1 MDFISNLIKRP
12 ISLVINETSNTM
24 DKYSNSDS
32 LPNAN
37 ASELN
42 NQKDSNTTTTTSAN
56 GEQQSNLEN
65 NNKYSPN
72 MSSSLN
78 GSDHMTDFIGVPDEY
93 LDEFKDILPPPP
105 LNLQHTDCLTQSL
118 LDLDNTRPLSI
129 TPPPPPHPSQ
139 LEPEEMLT
147 SSMKASQTIDEL
159 LSHINDNLQQAGLN
173 DEVLA
178 IASPSNKSELSPL
191 SSKAALNNSKLLNS
205 SSSASNIQINS
216 NKTPTM
222 AAGTAS
228 TNTVFENNSSIHKFH
243 IDPELETGIFDDHQ
257 QHQQAARDQLNNS
270 GVNKSSNKFVGLT
283 EFDEAK
289 IPELPGDLN
298 PNIEEQYNVTFEE
311 CFIPTLTAQQGTK
324 VPDEFIVDKTHLLLP
339 TETDAI
345 SSENETFAD
354 CNDERDPLATT
365 FAEQG
370 PLDATTDLES
380 YQSAV
385 NNSLNT
391 NLNNTMENIADITM
405 EAEGQPLQKLIQN
418 QAYEEITHQDIPQQF
433 EAMDTDEP
441 MDVDMNATMEI
452 IHNTSNNIQHVE
464 RVLQH
469 AENILQ
475 HIEEKKPLEDFNKE
489 NVEGLLEKQTETS
502 KMTFVVNTPV
512 ESNAAQHLEME
523 QSKHE
528 LSLNKSVELPVN
540 KTVSSECIIETV
552 NKEVSQEDNKELQ
565 PKKTEDTASNLNI
578 TMDAMNT
585 STTSNSSAKSAASK
599 QLKKT
604 DTSFEH
610 NLTIDNMN
618 ISSTSN
624 SSVKAAATAPQE
636 NIDSLNNH
644 NLTIDCMNTS
654 TTSNSSTKSTAK
666 ADNKPET
673 KLNLTLGLSTS
684 QKSEKSAPT
693 SPAFPIKPAQN
704 TGFPRSPKAQKEN
717 PKESPFLEKSDY
729 FSNLQTQ
736 TTTEKSLNDLNGTY
750 IESSVATSV
759 ANNLNGTFVEPYAV
773 DTAMPKPLH
782 QLDTNTDE
790 LKHKRQ
796 TFSIETLSEEKTAEE
811 KRRTFAVSTTEST
824 ASSQLMQFPS
834 LDKPD
839 NQRRTFA
846 VNDTVIMPQESL
858 SVSDKNEIN
867 ARRTFNVPSTE
878 LSPEPTDQ
886 TAMDTSFE
894 PMEVD
899 YSVSQNTTI
908 SMTVDKEQRSQSPP
922 LPAMQQRSQSPPLPS
937 MQQRSQSPPLPT
949 QQQRSQSPP
958 LPTMQQRSQSPP
970 LPTQQRS
977 QSPSLPTMQQRS
989 QSPPLPTQQQRT
1001 QSPCLPTMQ
1010 QRSQSP
1016 PLPTMHPRSQS
1027 PPLPTMQPR
1036 SQSPPLPTLQQ
1047 NKSKMPSTSQLPPLP
1062 TDPQVM
1068 NIKEEQIS
1076 PPPFESTTT
1085 SFTSQPLSTLIQK
1098 RPSIRDARARVA
1110 DILSAKEQS
1119 NIKVKDE
1126 KDIFVEK
1133 FTPSPIEDIF
1143 TAVSATSTTL
1153 TNSSGFSEFDQTSSL
1168 SSTSLMNQNE
1178 QLTRSQQQQQQQ
1190 FQDEFSGNNNNLILN
1205 PSDFDYL
1212 LTKGNNTTPVD
1223 RSSLL
1228 LKFDP
1233 LLGVPVP
1240 VNQGQQQLQQLQIPT
1255 NTINPCLSPTLEE
1268 DEHNDSNRSFVI
1280 DTKATGGL
1288 GGSLATGGGI
1298 AAAGIITGTSAKL
1311 LKERSQ
1317 EVKQQ
1322 LQLEQQVQQ
1331 NKRQLTQGVNKNATM
1346 SVDVI
1351 KDMSLDNDCNKTF
1364 ENSNSTQSDDK
1375 QINYKMDELEKKI
1388 KNEVL
1393 KTEDIEK
1400 KLKDAEQREEA
1411 LIKRI
1416 TEKDKTIA
1424 KMTGVIEAYEKAIA
1438 ELIADKEQ
1446 LTQHYEKQLAE
1457 VKADRDSNYHHL
1469 TSLETTFSDLHVKYE
1484 KSKEMTC
1491 QLKESEEAL
1500 QAEKR
1505 KNLENLHLQ
1514 EQRYDK
1520 MKNHAMQQLEIANK
1534 KLESLT
1540 RDHSIEITKLKA
1552 LLKKEEIAR
1561 SSIHEQLAQK
1571 TKENAELVKICDELI
1586 SGQGS

>member
-1 MDFISNLIKRP
+1 MSYSANELNLSGGSSTHLNASYSVAGSGAAASP
-12 ISLVINETSNTM
+12 GLNMSLGNRSVLKELNTN
-24 DKYSNSDS
+24 DSNS
-32 LPNAN
+32 L
-37 ASELN
+37 
-42 NQKDSNTTTTTSAN
+42 
-56 GEQQSNLEN
+56 
-65 NNKYSPN
+65 
-72 MSSSLN
+72 
-78 GSDHMTDFIGVPDEY
+78 
-93 LDEFKDILPPPP
+93 
-105 LNLQHTDCLTQSL
+105 
-118 LDLDNTRPLSI
+118 
-129 TPPPPPHPSQ
+129 
-139 LEPEEMLT
+139 
-147 SSMKASQTIDEL
+147 
-159 LSHINDNLQQAGLN
+159 
-173 DEVLA
+173 
-178 IASPSNKSELSPL
+178 LSPL

-205 SSSASNIQINS
+205 SSSSSVSNIQINS

-243 IDPELETGIFDDHQ
+243 IDPELETGIIFDDHQ
-257 QHQQAARDQLNNS
+257 QQQASKDQLNNS

-339 TETDAI
+339 TEVDAI

-370 PLDATTDLES
+370 PLDVTTDLES

-418 QAYEEITHQDIPQQF
+418 QTYEEITHDDIPQQY

-452 IHNTSNNIQHVE
+452 IQNTSSNIQHVE

-469 AENILQ
+469 AENVLQ
-475 HIEEKKPLEDFNKE
+475 HIEEKKPLEERNKE
-489 NVEGLLEKQTETS
+489 NIEGLLEKQTETS
-502 KMTFVVNTPV
+502 KMTFVVNTPM
-512 ESNAAQHLEME
+512 ESKAGQHLELE

-540 KTVSSECIIETV
+540 KTISSECIIETV
-552 NKEVSQEDNKELQ
+552 NKELAKEDQNEL
-565 PKKTEDTASNLNI
+565 PSKKTEDISSNLNTTMDAMNVSTASNSSAKSSESQQLKKTDTSVNHNLTIDNINTSNCSDKAAATASQENSDSLNNHNL
-578 TMDAMNT
+578 TVDCMNT
-585 STTSNSSAKSAASK
+585 STTSNSSAKSA
-599 QLKKT
+599 
-604 DTSFEH
+604 
-610 NLTIDNMN
+610 
-618 ISSTSN
+618 
-624 SSVKAAATAPQE
+624 
-636 NIDSLNNH
+636 
-644 NLTIDCMNTS
+644 
-654 TTSNSSTKSTAK
+654 AK

-684 QKSEKSAPT
+684 QHSQKSEKSQPT
-693 SPAFPIKPAQN
+693 SPAFPIKSAQN
-704 TGFPRSPKAQKEN
+704 TGFPRSPKAKSEK
-717 PKESPFLEKSDY
+717 PKETPFLEKSDY

-736 TTTEKSLNDLNGTY
+736 TTAEKSLNDLNGTY
-750 IESSVATSV
+750 VESSVATSV

-773 DTAMPKPLH
+773 DTAMPKPID

-790 LKHKRQ
+790 LKNKRQ
-796 TFSIETLSEEKTAEE
+796 TFSINTLSEEKTAEE
-811 KRRTFAVSTTEST
+811 KRRTFAVNTTEST
-824 ASSQLMQFPS
+824 SSSQLMQFPS

-839 NQRRTFA
+839 IQRRTFA

-858 SVSDKNEIN
+858 SVSDKIDVN
-867 ARRTFNVPSTE
+867 ARRTFNVPSSE

-899 YSVSQNTTI
+899 YNATM
-908 SMTVDKEQRSQSPP
+908 SMTADMEQRSQSPP
-922 LPAMQQRSQSPPLPS
+922 LPAMQQRSQSPPLPAQ
-937 MQQRSQSPPLPT
+937 QQRSQSPPLPAQQKRSQSPPLPT
-949 QQQRSQSPP
+949 IQQRSQSPSQTTMP
-958 LPTMQQRSQSPP
+958 QRSQSPSLTTMQQRSQSPTMSRSQSPDLPTMQQRSQSPP
-970 LPTQQRS
+970 LR
-977 QSPSLPTMQQRS
+977 TMQ
-989 QSPPLPTQQQRT
+989 P
-1001 QSPCLPTMQ
+1001 
-1010 QRSQSP
+1010 RSQSP
-1016 PLPTMHPRSQS
+1016 PLPTMQPRSQSPPLPTMQPRSQSPPLPTMQAKSQS

-1047 NKSKMPSTSQLPPLP
+1047 NKSKIPPTSQLPPLP

-1076 PPPFESTTT
+1076 PPPFESTAT

-1098 RPSIRDARARVA
+1098 RPSIRDARARAA

-1133 FTPSPIEDIF
+1133 FSPSPIEDIF

-1168 SSTSLMNQNE
+1168 SSTSLGNQNE

-1288 GGSLATGGGI
+1288 GGSLATGGGAGI
-1298 AAAGIITGTSAKL
+1298 AAAGVITGASAKL

-1331 NKRQLTQGVNKNATM
+1331 NKRQLTQGVNKKNATM

>member
-12 ISLVINETSNTM
+12 ISLVLNETSTTM
-24 DKYSNSDS
+24 DKYPISAS
-32 LPNAN
+32 LPNTP
-37 ASELN
+37 ASGGLEN
-42 NQKDSNTTTTTSAN
+42 KTDSATAAN
-56 GEQQSNLEN
+56 GEHKQTNLNHSN
-65 NNKYSPN
+65 NNNNRPLN
-72 MSSSLN
+72 MNSSFN
-78 GSDHMTDFIGVPDEY
+78 GDNMTDFIGVPEEF

-105 LNLQHTDCLTQSL
+105 LTLQNTDPLTQSI
-118 LDLDNTRPLSI
+118 LDMDNIRCLSA
-129 TPPPPPHPSQ
+129 TPPPPPLPSHSQ
-139 LEPEEMLT
+139 TEQMLT
-147 SSMKASQTIDEL
+147 PSMKASQTIDEL
-159 LSHINDNLQQAGLN
+159 LLQINDNLQQAGLN

-178 IASPSNKSELSPL
+178 IASPPNKSELSPL

-205 SSSASNIQINS
+205 STGSNIQVNNN
-216 NKTPTM
+216 NKTPLT
-222 AAGTAS
+222 AAGSA
-228 TNTVFENNSSIHKFH
+228 TVFENNSSIHKFH
-243 IDPELETGIFDDHQ
+243 IDPELETGIFSD
-257 QHQQAARDQLNNS
+257 QHHAALDLLHSKNT
-270 GVNKSSNKFVGLT
+270 GVNRSSNKFVGLT

-339 TETDAI
+339 TESDAI

-354 CNDERDPLATT
+354 CDDDKDPLATT
-365 FAEQG
+365 FAEQAT
-370 PLDATTDLES
+370 LDVTTDLES
-380 YQSAV
+380 YQSAI

-391 NLNNTMENIADITM
+391 NLNNTMENLADLTM
-405 EAEGQPLQKLIQN
+405 EAEGQPLHKLQQTQLAEDFQSEFHQAQTMEAEGQPLYKLQQTQLVEDFQSEHNTPLHEFHQTQLVEDAQN
-418 QAYEEITHQDIPQQF
+418 EYPPQQF
-433 EAMDTDEP
+433 EAMDEEEP
-441 MDVDMNATMEI
+441 MDISMNATMDI
-452 IHNTSNNIQHVE
+452 IHNTSSNIERVE
-464 RVLQH
+464 MVLQH

-475 HIEEKKPLEDFNKE
+475 HIEDKKPMEELNVTE
-489 NVEGLLEKQTETS
+489 NVQGLLEKQTETS
-502 KMTFVVNTPV
+502 KMSFMVNTPL
-512 ESNAAQHLEME
+512 ESVADKSQHLEIE

-528 LSLNKSVELPVN
+528 LSLNKSIELPVN
-540 KTVSSECIIETV
+540 KTLSSECIIETV
-552 NKEVSQEDNKELQ
+552 NKEVAAEQNNEPQQ
-565 PKKTEDTASNLNI
+565 PTKPDTSNNLNLTI
-578 TMDAMNT
+578 DCMNS
-585 STTSNSSAKSAASK
+585 STTSNSSAKSAAAADSK
-599 QLKKT
+599 
-604 DTSFEH
+604 
-610 NLTIDNMN
+610 I
-618 ISSTSN
+618 
-624 SSVKAAATAPQE
+624 
-636 NIDSLNNH
+636 
-644 NLTIDCMNTS
+644 
-654 TTSNSSTKSTAK
+654 
-666 ADNKPET
+666 ET
-673 KLNLTLGLSTS
+673 KLNLSLGLSTS
-684 QKSEKSAPT
+684 VSSLKSSAPS
-693 SPAFPIKPAQN
+693 SPSFPIKPAHN
-704 TGFPRSPKAQKEN
+704 AGFPRSPKSQGEK

-729 FSNLQTQ
+729 FANQQTQ
-736 TTTEKSLNDLNGTY
+736 IAAEKSINDLNGTY
-750 IESSVATSV
+750 VETSATT
-759 ANNLNGTFVEPYAV
+759 ATTNLNGTFVEPFSVVNENNKRLTYGV
-773 DTAMPKPLH
+773 DTALPEAIV
-782 QLDTNTDE
+782 QLDTTNEE
-790 LKHKRQ
+790 LKNKRQ
-796 TFSIETLSEEKTAEE
+796 TFSFDALAEEKSADE
-811 KRRTFAVSTTEST
+811 KRRTFSIKSNET
-824 ASSQLMQFPS
+824 ASSPLMQFPS
-834 LDKPD
+834 MDKPD
-839 NQRRTFA
+839 NSRRTFA
-846 VNDTVIMPQESL
+846 VNETIIMPQETL
-858 SVSDKNEIN
+858 SACVKSDMNS
-867 ARRTFNVPSTE
+867 RRTFNVASE
-878 LSPEPTDQ
+878 EFHVEPTVQ

-899 YSVSQNTTI
+899 DIVSQNTTM
-908 SMTVDKEQRSQSPP
+908 SMPIDVEQRSQSPP
-922 LPAMQQRSQSPPLPS
+922 LPAM
-937 MQQRSQSPPLPT
+937 
-949 QQQRSQSPP
+949 QQRSQSPP

-970 LPTQQRS
+970 LPT
-977 QSPSLPTMQQRS
+977 
-989 QSPPLPTQQQRT
+989 
-1001 QSPCLPTMQ
+1001 MQ

-1016 PLPTMHPRSQS
+1016 PLPTMQQRSRSPSLPRSQSPAFSIMQPRSHSPSLPTMQPRSQSPPLSAMQPRSQS

-1036 SQSPPLPTLQQ
+1036 SQSPNLPTMQARSQSPPLPAMQPRSQSPSLPALHQ
-1047 NKSKMPSTSQLPPLP
+1047 NNSNIPPTSQLTSVVP
-1062 TDPQVM
+1062 TDQEVA

-1076 PPPFESTTT
+1076 PPSFESTST
-1085 SFTSQPLSTLIQK
+1085 SFASQPLSTLIQK
-1098 RPSIRDARARVA
+1098 RPSIRDARARAA

-1126 KDIFVEK
+1126 KDVFVEK

-1153 TNSSGFSEFDQTSSL
+1153 TNSSGFSEFDQTSS
-1168 SSTSLMNQNE
+1168 SSTSIMNFGE
-1178 QLTRSQQQQQQQ
+1178 QQTRPQQQQQQE
-1190 FQDEFSGNNNNLILN
+1190 FDDEFNGNNNVIFN
-1205 PSDFDYL
+1205 PSDFEYL
-1212 LTKGNNTTPVD
+1212 LTKGNNNTPVD

-1233 LLGVPVP
+1233 LLGLPVP
-1240 VNQGQQQLQQLQIPT
+1240 VNQGLQQLQQLQIPT

-1280 DTKATGGL
+1280 DTKSTSGL
-1288 GGSLATGGGI
+1288 SSLVTGGG
-1298 AAAGIITGTSAKL
+1298 AAAVGGGITGASAKL

-1331 NKRQLTQGVNKNATM
+1331 NKRQLAQGVNKNATM

-1400 KLKDAEQREEA
+1400 KLKDAEQREEV

-1491 QLKESEEAL
+1491 QLKESEETL

-1540 RDHSIEITKLKA
+1540 REHSIEITKLKA